1 VTTFAARDLTFRPS
15 SLASSLATGVFEGFD
30 RLVELIPGERAVA
43 VRNVPATLPVFDH
56 HFPRHPILP
65 GVLLLET
72 MAALAKVAAGGEQPW
87 RLAAVR
93 GVRFKHF
100 VGPGDQV
107 EITAEVTG
115 GDQDRTEVRATARVE
130 GRVVAAARVLAL
142 VSADKPREGTA

>member
-1 VTTFAARDLTFRPS
+1 MSTAADAAATLGAATLT
-15 SLASSLATGVFEGFD
+15 SLAPGVFQGFD
-30 RLVELIPGERAVA
+30 RLVELVPGERAVA
-43 VRNVPATLPVFDH
+43 VRNIPSTLPVFDH

-72 MAALAKVAAGGEQPW
+72 MAALAKAAAGSDTPW
-87 RLAAVR
+87 RLASVG

-107 EITAEVTG
+107 EITAEVTQRT
-115 GDQDRTEVRATARVE
+115 QDKTDVRATARVG

-142 VSADKPREGTA
+142 VSAEKPWEGTA